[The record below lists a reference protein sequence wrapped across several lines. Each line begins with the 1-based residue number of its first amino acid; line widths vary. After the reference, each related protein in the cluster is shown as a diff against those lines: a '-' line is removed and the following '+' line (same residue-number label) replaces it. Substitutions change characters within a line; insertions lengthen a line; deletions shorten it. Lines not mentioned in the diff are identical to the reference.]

1 MKYKNNYKID
11 GRFWFTNNGK
21 YFAGSGR
28 IELLKNIKETGSI
41 SKAAKVMGMSY
52 KAAWDSVDVMNK
64 ITGASLVSRVSGGKN
79 GGGSVLTDEG
89 IKFIEQYEKYE
100 KLFDEFLLLIDEN
113 GDIENIKNS
122 LTLKSSAD
130 NCFSGKVKSINE
142 GAVNAVVEVYVSNF
156 KIYASVSKTSLEKM
170 ELKID
175 DNVDVLIK
183 SSDIILS
190 MEDNINLSCRN
201 CFGGVVSAVKNGAVN
216 SEVYINLEENY
227 KLCVMV
233 TNDSVKSLNISYGT
247 NLKAYCK
254 ASSVLLIK
262 RI

>member
-1 MKYKNNYKID
+1 MKHKSSYKID

-41 SKAAKVMGMSY
+41 SKAAKAMGMSY

-79 GGGSVLTDEG
+79 GGGSILTEEG

-100 KLFDEFLLLIDEN
+100 RLFDEFLLLVDEHNNIDH
-113 GDIENIKNS
+113 IKS
-122 LTLKSSAD
+122 GLLLKSSAD
-130 NCFSGKVKSINE
+130 NCFSGRVTAINE
-142 GAVNAVVEVYVSNF
+142 GAVNAMVEIAVASF
-156 KIYASVSKTSLEKM
+156 TIYAAVSKTSLEKM

-175 DNVDVLIK
+175 DSVDVLIK
-183 SSDIILS
+183 SSDLILS
-190 MEDNINLSCRN
+190 MDDSITLSCRN
-201 CFGGVVSAVKNGAVN
+201 CFSGMVSAVKNGAVN

-233 TNDSVKSLNISYGT
+233 TNDSVKSLNITYGT
-247 NLKAYCK
+247 NLKAFCK
-254 ASSVLLIK
+254 ASSVLIIK
-262 RI
+262 RT

>member
-1 MKYKNNYKID
+1 MKNRNNYKID
-11 GRFWFTNNGK
+11 GRFWFTNNGQ

-41 SKAAKVMGMSY
+41 SKAAKAMGMSY

-64 ITGASLVSRVSGGKN
+64 ITGANLVSRVSGGKN

-100 KLFDEFLLLIDEN
+100 QLFEEFLLLMDDNNID
-113 GDIENIKNS
+113 NIKS
-122 LTLKSSAD
+122 GMLLKSSAD
-130 NCFSGKVKSINE
+130 NCFNGRVANINE
-142 GAVNAVVEVYVSNF
+142 GAVNAMVEIAVSNF
-156 KIYASVSKTSLEKM
+156 LISASVSKTSLEKM

-190 MEDNINLSCRN
+190 MDDNINLSCRN
-201 CFGGVVSAVKNGAVN
+201 CFSGIVSAVKNGAVN

-233 TNDSVKSLNISYGT
+233 TNDSVKSLGIAYGT

-254 ASSVLLIK
+254 ASSVILIK